1 MGGSVKVV
9 IRFKDGKVKCQTRHT
24 NALPYWFNQNYDFII
39 EPEKVCKEY
48 ISKNKESGY
57 YVSGATNSPDGYGI
71 VVIDLL
77 KNEIISCQG
86 YTEFNFL
93 HSGSLAVSLSLY
105 NSFDLKL
112 KDSDIPYIKIHNE
125 KEKLSKDL
133 RQFFGRDSE
142 QFKKEVLSLYKM
154 VINEK
159 IVRFNFDTKKEE
171 PFKFLGNRLTG
182 NKLWLRTL
190 KFLKKRNI
198 YKYCFVI
205 KRNQKVFTYEDSEV
219 GFNKVF
225 NKMKKNGF
233 KFSNKALKEWRE
245 FYEWNEYDF
254 KNLIK

>member
-93 HSGSLAVSLSLY
+93 HSGSLAVSMSLY
-105 NSFDLKL
+105 ISFSCLIAIFCVFRL
-112 KDSDIPYIKIHNE
+112 AMHYIYCIQTICFSIKDFRAS
-125 KEKLSKDL
+125 
-133 RQFFGRDSE
+133 
-142 QFKKEVLSLYKM
+142 
-154 VINEK
+154 
-159 IVRFNFDTKKEE
+159 
-171 PFKFLGNRLTG
+171 
-182 NKLWLRTL
+182 
-190 KFLKKRNI
+190 
-198 YKYCFVI
+198 
-205 KRNQKVFTYEDSEV
+205 
-219 GFNKVF
+219 
-225 NKMKKNGF
+225 
-233 KFSNKALKEWRE
+233 
-245 FYEWNEYDF
+245 
-254 KNLIK
+254 